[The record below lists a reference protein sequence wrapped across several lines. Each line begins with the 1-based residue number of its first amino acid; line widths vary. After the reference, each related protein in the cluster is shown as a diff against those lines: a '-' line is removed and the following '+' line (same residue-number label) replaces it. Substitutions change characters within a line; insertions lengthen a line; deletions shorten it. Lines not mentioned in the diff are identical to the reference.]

1 MIPRRCAPSLIVVA
15 AVGLLL
21 SGCSDGGSG
30 GGLIENLRAEKQ
42 KSQRKHEGLF
52 RDISRLLRNA
62 NLVAAADENDYNALV
77 GAIIPRLSS
86 CESRDDVRGVVH
98 GAFVQRF
105 TAKVAGPEYRYDGV
119 AGQIWSRMKK
129 T

>member
-1 MIPRRCAPSLIVVA
+1 MIIRRCACPLTVVA
-15 AVGLLL
+15 AAVLLL

-42 KSQRKHEGLF
+42 KSQQKHEGLF
-52 RDISRLLRNA
+52 RDISRMLREA
-62 NLVAAADENDYNALV
+62 NVVRTADENDYNALV

-86 CESRDDVRGVVH
+86 CKSRDDVRRVVH

-105 TAKVAGPEYRYDGV
+105 TAKVAGPESRYDGL
-119 AGQIWSRMKK
+119 AGRIWSRMS
-129 T
+129 TT